1 MIHFTLNGEPVE
13 SAPQTVEQL
22 VASRIGDP
30 VGVAV
35 AIDSRVLPRS
45 QWGTQLSEGHVVD
58 ILTAVQ
64 GG

>member
-1 MIHFTLNGEPVE
+1 MIHFTLNGEPTQ
-13 SAPQTVEQL
+13 STPQTVDQL
-22 VASRIGDP
+22 VASHIGDP

-35 AIDSRVLPRS
+35 AIDGRVLPRS

>member
-30 VGVAV
+30 EAVAV
-35 AIDSRVLPRS
+35 AIDGRVLPRS
-45 QWGTQLSEGHVVD
+45 QWGTRLSEGHVVD